1 MTTQSTDTALLDL
14 RLLRSEVRRTLD
26 DWEADHPLPTLTAIV
41 LHRHMATLEVA
52 LRDVSDVI
60 GSNGG
65 GHPDQCD
72 CLSCEP

>member
-1 MTTQSTDTALLDL
+1 MTTQTTDTALLDL
-14 RLLRSEVRRTLD
+14 RLLRNEVRRTLD
-26 DWEADHPLPTLTAIV
+26 HWEADHPLPTLTAIV
-41 LHRHMATLEVA
+41 LHRHEATLTAVLGA
-52 LRDVSDVI
+52 MSDVI